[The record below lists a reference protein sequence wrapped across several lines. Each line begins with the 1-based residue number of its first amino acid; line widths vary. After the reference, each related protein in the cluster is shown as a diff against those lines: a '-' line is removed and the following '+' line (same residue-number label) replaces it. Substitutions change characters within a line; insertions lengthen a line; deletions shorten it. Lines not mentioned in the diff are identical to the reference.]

1 MDLLDQID
9 EGRHDTL
16 AILDAAN
23 DFGHLTDVETECDE
37 EGIWA
42 YAGLDAA
49 QHPFTALLRESHN
62 ATCVVRD
69 LDGTLQLLWQESSL
83 SSRWS
88 RGPLDRQNLIND
100 EDLEDRVDADPDWLK
115 AMCPL
120 PLVELRSVL
129 ATLPK
134 ADSPVMSF

>member
-1 MDLLDQID
+1 MDPLDQID
-9 EGRHDTL
+9 ERRHDTL

-23 DFGHLTDVETECDE
+23 DFGCLTDAETEYQE

-42 YAGLDAA
+42 YAGLDEA

-69 LDGTLQLLWQESSL
+69 LDGKLQLLWQESS

-88 RGPLDRQNLIND
+88 RGPLYRQNLIND
-100 EDLEDRVDADPDWLK
+100 EDLEDQVDADPDWLK
-115 AMCPL
+115 AICPL
-120 PLVELRSVL
+120 PVVELRSVL